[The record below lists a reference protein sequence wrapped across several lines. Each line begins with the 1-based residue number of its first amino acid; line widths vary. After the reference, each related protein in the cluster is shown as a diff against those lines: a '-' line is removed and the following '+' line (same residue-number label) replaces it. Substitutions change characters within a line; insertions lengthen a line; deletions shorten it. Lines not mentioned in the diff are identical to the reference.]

1 MVDSDDE
8 VCFVIVLFFFHICG
22 LGVLIEGNSSLR
34 GRQSSGSEPDKGIIE
49 PWRLG

>member
-1 MVDSDDE
+1 MMTMMMNCS
-8 VCFVIVLFFFHICG
+8 CFVSDCGCISKGIPVLDG
-22 LGVLIEGNSSLR
+22 LER